1 MGKDQHKAKRRRT
14 AALAVVVLVLTA
26 LIGGIAGHYFRDDGT
41 QITRGVFGEEMRRM
55 VAEVGPVVND
65 LRLKDLR

>member
-1 MGKDQHKAKRRRT
+1 MGKEQQKTKRRRT
-14 AALAVVVLVLTA
+14 AALALVVLVLTA
-26 LIGGIAGHYFRDDGT
+26 LMGGIAVHFLPDNDT

-65 LRLKDLR
+65 LR